1 VIPGVNDAID
11 DKDFALA
18 EKQINAL
25 ALALDRAAEALESY
39 RPSAKR

>member
-11 DKDFALA
+11 DKDFVET

-25 ALALDRAAEALESY
+25 TAALNRAAEALESY
-39 RPSAKR
+39 RLSEKR